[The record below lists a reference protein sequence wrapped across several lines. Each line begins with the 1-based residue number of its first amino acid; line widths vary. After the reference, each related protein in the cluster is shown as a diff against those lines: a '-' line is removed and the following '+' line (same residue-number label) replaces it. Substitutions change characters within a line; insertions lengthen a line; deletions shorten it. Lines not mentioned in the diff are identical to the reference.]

1 MELYSVAAT
10 EQMVC
15 MRHFCCP
22 DISWTESTAIA
33 GYSLGGMMA
42 LYTIIHYNRWFSKA
56 AVISASLALEMH
68 LFKENIEHTEMSSDT
83 RIFFSLGTAEGSE
96 EEVARQQNN
105 ILTLEKPAQKQG
117 VRSWRSI
124 MISHRMC
131 RMSLILKQLSSLMWK
146 TAMPGLSEDH
156 LIMDLSKR
164 D

>member
-1 MELYSVAAT
+1 
-10 EQMVC
+10 
-15 MRHFCCP
+15 
-22 DISWTESTAIA
+22 
-33 GYSLGGMMA
+33 MA

-68 LFKENIEHTEMSSDT
+68 LFKEDIEHTEMSSDT

-96 EEVARQQNN
+96 EEVDRQQNN
-105 ILTLEKPAQKQG
+105 ILTLEKLVQKQG

-124 MISHRMC
+124 MISHRM
-131 RMSLILKQLSSLMWK
+131 SLILKQLSSLMRK
-146 TAMPGLSEDH
+146 IAMPGLSEEN

>member
-1 MELYSVAAT
+1 
-10 EQMVC
+10 
-15 MRHFCCP
+15 
-22 DISWTESTAIA
+22 
-33 GYSLGGMMA
+33 MA

-68 LFKENIEHTEMSSDT
+68 LFKEDIEHTEMSSDT

-96 EEVARQQNN
+96 EEVDRQQNN
-105 ILTLEKPAQKQG
+105 ILTLEKLVQKQG

-124 MISHRMC
+124 MISHRMY
-131 RMSLILKQLSSLMWK
+131 RMSLILKQLSSLMRK
-146 TAMPGLSEDH
+146 IAMPELSEEN

>member
-1 MELYSVAAT
+1 
-10 EQMVC
+10 
-15 MRHFCCP
+15 
-22 DISWTESTAIA
+22 
-33 GYSLGGMMA
+33 MA

-68 LFKENIEHTEMSSDT
+68 LFKEDIEHTEMSSDT

-96 EEVARQQNN
+96 EEVDRQQNN
-105 ILTLEKPAQKQG
+105 ILTLEKLVQKQG

-124 MISHRMC
+124 MISHRMY
-131 RMSLILKQLSSLMWK
+131 RMSLIFKQLSSLMRK
-146 TAMPGLSEDH
+146 IAMPGLSEEN

>member
-1 MELYSVAAT
+1 
-10 EQMVC
+10 
-15 MRHFCCP
+15 
-22 DISWTESTAIA
+22 
-33 GYSLGGMMA
+33 MA

-56 AVISASLALEMH
+56 AVISASLAPAMN
-68 LFKENIEHTEMSSDT
+68 LFKEDIEHTEMSSDT

-105 ILTLEKPAQKQG
+105 ILTLEKLVQKQG

-124 MISHRMC
+124 MISHRMY
-131 RMSLILKQLSSLMWK
+131 RMSLILKQLSSLMRK
-146 TAMPGLSEDH
+146 IAMPGLSEEN

>member
-1 MELYSVAAT
+1 
-10 EQMVC
+10 
-15 MRHFCCP
+15 
-22 DISWTESTAIA
+22 
-33 GYSLGGMMA
+33 MA

-56 AVISASLALEMH
+56 AVISASLALAMH
-68 LFKENIEHTEMSSDT
+68 LFKEDIEHTEMSSDT

-96 EEVARQQNN
+96 EEVDRQQNN
-105 ILTLEKPAQKQG
+105 ILTLEKLVQKQG

-124 MISHRMC
+124 MISHRMY
-131 RMSLILKQLSSLMWK
+131 RMSLILKQLSSLIRK

>member
-1 MELYSVAAT
+1 
-10 EQMVC
+10 
-15 MRHFCCP
+15 
-22 DISWTESTAIA
+22 
-33 GYSLGGMMA
+33 MA

-68 LFKENIEHTEMSSDT
+68 LFKEDIEHTEMSSDT

-96 EEVARQQNN
+96 EEVASQQNN
-105 ILTLEKPAQKQG
+105 ILTLKKPVQKQG

-124 MISHRMC
+124 MISHRMY
-131 RMSLILKQLSSLMWK
+131 RMSLILKQLSSLIRK

>member
-1 MELYSVAAT
+1 
-10 EQMVC
+10 
-15 MRHFCCP
+15 
-22 DISWTESTAIA
+22 
-33 GYSLGGMMA
+33 MA

-56 AVISASLALEMH
+56 AVISASLALAMH

-105 ILTLEKPAQKQG
+105 ILTLEKLVQKQG

-124 MISHRMC
+124 MISHRMY
-131 RMSLILKQLSSLMWK
+131 RMSLILKQLSSLIRK
-146 TAMPGLSEDH
+146 TAMPGLSEEN